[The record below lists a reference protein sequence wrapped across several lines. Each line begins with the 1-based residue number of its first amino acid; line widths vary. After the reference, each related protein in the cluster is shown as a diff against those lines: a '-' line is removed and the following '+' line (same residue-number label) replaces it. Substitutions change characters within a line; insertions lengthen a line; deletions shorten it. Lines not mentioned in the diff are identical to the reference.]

1 MPWQNDND
9 GNRPNNP
16 WGNNGGGGPRRGG
29 GGEPPHIDE
38 FIKKG
43 QDQLKNGMPGG
54 KGGFSLIALIAVIL
68 WLATG
73 IYSVDSSE
81 LGVELRFGKYLTPT
95 GPGPHWKLPYP
106 IDPVE
111 ILNVK
116 QQRSVSI
123 GTNSLNLRSARNGNR
138 SNLRESLMLTGDENI
153 VDIQFNVVWNIKID
167 EPLAARNF
175 LFNIRDPEH
184 TVRMVSQG
192 AMREVVGKTPIDSV
206 IKEGKKAVENETLE
220 RIRSVL
226 DNYQSGI
233 DVLRVEISVADP
245 PQNVIEF
252 FQDVQKADLD
262 KETYKNE
269 AEAYARKIIPEA
281 EGRAARIVQQAEAY
295 KAETIAK
302 AEGDAARFLSV
313 YNEYVRAKDVT
324 KKRLYLEAMEEILN
338 GMDKIILD
346 QRNGGTVPYLSID
359 ELRKKNKVKDAA
371 S

>member
-16 WGNNGGGGPRRGG
+16 WGNNGGSGPRRGG

-43 QDQLKNGMPGG
+43 QDQLKNVMPGG
-54 KGGFSLIALIAVIL
+54 KGGFSLIVVIAAIL

-73 IYSVDSSE
+73 YYSVGSSE
-81 LGVELRFGKYLTPT
+81 LGVELRFGKYLATT

-106 IDPVE
+106 IDTVE

-116 QQRSVSI
+116 QQRSISI
-123 GTNSLNLRSARNGNR
+123 GSNSSSNRAGRGVGR

-192 AMREVVGKTPIDSV
+192 AMREVVGKTPIDFV
-206 IKEGKKAVENETLE
+206 IKEGKETVESETLE

-281 EGRAARIVQQAEAY
+281 EGRAAKIIQQAEAY
-295 KAETIAK
+295 RAQTVAK

-313 YNEYVRAKDVT
+313 YNEYSRAKDVT
-324 KKRLYLEAMEEILN
+324 KKRLYLETMESILE

-346 QRNGGTVPYLSID
+346 QKNGGTVPYLSID
-359 ELRKKNKVKDAA
+359 ELRKNKQQKD
-371 S
+371 SVS